1 MSLTVIV
8 INNVNELEFKFPKSG
23 EWVFTDPGN
32 IASMTIYGNGNIHG
46 SEGDKTFNV
55 SVSDAMVKMK
65 GGKFPNVI
73 IGPFNNS
80 YESMKWM
87 SQHCNLSQSKIIEIV
102 TGTQDTSRSRPNP
115 SQTNHTTWQRPMPS
129 ARHMRGFNSGHGFGR
144 IVGILGEEIT
154 STSLAQNAA
163 DVVKATEQAVVNDV
177 LPTVSQAV
185 TQTSQSVQQALSPQA
200 TPEQSNRMKYI
211 AIGAGLLLL
220 YLVIKK

>member
-1 MSLTVIV
+1 MQPSVIV
-8 INNVNELEFKFPKSG
+8 INNATEVYSKFPPTGVWILKDLSNAAI
-23 EWVFTDPGN
+23 V
-32 IASMTIYGNGNIHG
+32 TIYKNGGIHISEDYVPDEKKIPNFTKINLLNEIKNGNYPIVFIG
-46 SEGDKTFNV
+46 TFPSSYNAMEWMKQHQKQ
-55 SVSDAMVKMK
+55 SVSQ
-65 GGKFPNVI
+65 I
-73 IGPFNNS
+73 I
-80 YESMKWM
+80 
-87 SQHCNLSQSKIIEIV
+87 LEIN
-102 TGTQDTSRSRPNP
+102 GRQ
-115 SQTNHTTWQRPMPS
+115 NHTTWQRPMPS

-200 TPEQSNRMKYI
+200 TTEQSNRMKYI